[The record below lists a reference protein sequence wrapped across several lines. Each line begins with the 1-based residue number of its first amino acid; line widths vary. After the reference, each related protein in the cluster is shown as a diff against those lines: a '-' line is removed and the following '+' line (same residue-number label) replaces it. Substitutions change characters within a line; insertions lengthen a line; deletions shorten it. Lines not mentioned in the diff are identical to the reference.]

1 MVMQR
6 QNSIDM
12 EESSTTTEPN
22 MERVNNE
29 ENLQDELDRL
39 RIELS
44 NYKSKQKPAVARRK
58 DEDLHEPINKREG

>member
-1 MVMQR
+1 MQR
-6 QNSIDM
+6 QNSIDK
-12 EESSTTTEPN
+12 EESSTITEPN

-44 NYKSKQKPAVARRK
+44 NYKSQ
-58 DEDLHEPINKREG
+58 

>member
-1 MVMQR
+1 MVTQR
-6 QNSIDM
+6 QNSIDK

-44 NYKSKQKPAVARRK
+44 NYKSQQKPAVARRK